1 MANDDDLSGTTQVV
15 RATREVRATPETIF
29 ELIADPARQPEW
41 DGNDNLGQADAGQ
54 RVREVGD
61 VFRMVLLGGDKV
73 RENHVVEFEE
83 GRLIAWRPA
92 SEGEAPA
99 GHLWRWELEPTG
111 DGATRVTQTYD
122 WTQLTDESRMARAR
136 STSPAMLQAS
146 LDRLAELAEATER
159 G

>member
-41 DGNDNLGQADAGQ
+41 DGNNNLGQADAGQ

>member
-1 MANDDDLSGTTQVV
+1 MTNDDDLSGTTQVV

-99 GHLWRWELEPTG
+99 GHLWRWELEPVG
-111 DGATRVTQTYD
+111 DGRTRVTQTYD

>member
-99 GHLWRWELEPTG
+99 GHLWRWELEPVG
-111 DGATRVTQTYD
+111 DGRTRVTQTYD